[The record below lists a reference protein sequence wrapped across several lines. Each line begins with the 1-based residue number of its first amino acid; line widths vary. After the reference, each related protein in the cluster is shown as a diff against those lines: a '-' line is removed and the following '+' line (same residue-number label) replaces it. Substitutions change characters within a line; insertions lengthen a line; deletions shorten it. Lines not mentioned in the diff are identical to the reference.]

1 MLKKDKK
8 IDYDNLNEVID
19 LSRKLL
25 KFLIVILILASIM
38 IFVGIFKELK
48 ILTIIGNIL
57 GVIAPFFIGLVVA
70 WLFDPFV
77 SYLQRKKI
85 KRGLGATIVF
95 VLFLGLLF
103 LLFKTLIPL
112 LIDQVNAF
120 IKTVPNLI
128 LSISNFIHELF
139 YKLSTKGID
148 LSSLEKNI
156 YDSIEKLGVN
166 LTTTIPKQSLNILS
180 SCISS
185 IGTFLIGLVVGF
197 YLLIDFDSVKHVL
210 DLIPV
215 KYHKGLTKVCKK
227 LNSTFRDFIQGT
239 LFIAL
244 IVSLISTLGYT
255 LVGLPSPFLFGV
267 LCGLTN
273 IIPYIGPWVGGA
285 ICVIVGL
292 NVSPVVGILAA
303 VVALIVQQIDNILLQ
318 PLVMGKTMK
327 LHPVTIMIG
336 LLIFGYFFGI
346 LGMIF
351 ATPIISGLKII
362 LNYFDEK
369 YELMNKFKG
378 VKSNENDSSN

>member
-77 SYLQRKKI
+77 SYLQRRKI

-148 LSSLEKNI
+148 LFSLEKNI

-227 LNSTFRDFIQGT
+227 LNSTFIDFIQGT
-239 LFIAL
+239 LFIVL